1 MLCCLFFPDY
11 AALAARLARRTQA
24 EVAIVAHGRV
34 TARTPG
40 LRAAGLAVGER
51 VDRLRALFPEA
62 VIEERRPIIEQT
74 VWDDVL
80 DHCNAYSP
88 FVESIRQGIV
98 LFDHGQPHIVQQ
110 LAESFGVRSAMAE
123 TRTSA
128 VLAAIQTQE
137 GSCRI
142 TRLEDLSSFAMA
154 WPVHLLA
161 DLGVDSA
168 IIERLELFGLTSL
181 GHIRMLTERHL
192 CAQFGRDGAQLHK
205 MVQSLTD
212 RAPIA
217 RYVPPPI
224 IDEAFHFDDPQ
235 REPGPILAAVL
246 HCVDRAVE
254 RLQNRRCC
262 QMDVRSI
269 NRMSGTVV
277 RASRILKS
285 PLQTQRELRNI
296 ATILL
301 RDIVGPTTHATA
313 VAVTLRVL
321 LPPEGEQLALFAA
334 RPDIT
339 AVAGSVL
346 RRFPDGVQRINVV
359 ASDAY
364 LAEDAFTVERWA

>member
-40 LRAAGLAVGER
+40 LRAGGLAVGER
-51 VDRLRALFPEA
+51 VDRFRALFPEA
-62 VIEERRPIIEQT
+62 LVEERRPIVEQT
-74 VWDDVL
+74 VWDEVL
-80 DHCNAYSP
+80 DYCNAYSP
-88 FVESIRQGIV
+88 FVESVRQGIV
-98 LFDHGQPHIVQQ
+98 LFDHDQPHTVQQ
-110 LAESFGVRSAMAE
+110 IAEYFGVRSAMAE

-128 VLAAIQTQE
+128 VIAALQAQE
-137 GSCRI
+137 GTCRI

-154 WPVHLLA
+154 WPVRLLA
-161 DLGVDSA
+161 DLGIDGT
-168 IIERLELFGLTSL
+168 IIERLELFGLSSL

-192 CAQFGRDGAQLHK
+192 SAQFGRDGTHLHR

-212 RAPIA
+212 RTPIA
-217 RYVPPPI
+217 RYVPPAI

-246 HCVDRAVE
+246 HCVKRAVE
-254 RLQNRRCC
+254 RLQDRRCC

-277 RASRILKS
+277 RASRILKT
-285 PLQTQRELRNI
+285 PLHTERELQNI

-301 RDIVGPTTHATA
+301 RDVVGPTTHATA

-321 LPPEGEQLALFAA
+321 LPQEVEQLALFAA
-334 RPDIT
+334 RPDIA

-364 LAEDAFTVERWA
+364 LAEDAFTIERWL